1 MGIEAGTLIAYAAV
15 ASAAVGVASAAGAFG
30 KPGVPKMEMSKPED
44 TGKVSEEEAKDVAR
58 KQKMWLGS
66 DCFEQEYLLHP
77 PTGLGGGSEPTATAR
92 LR

>member
-30 KPGVPKMEMSKPED
+30 KPGAPKMEMPKPED

-58 KQKMWLGS
+58 KRLFRAGIFATS
-66 DCFEQEYLLHP
+66 

>member
-58 KQKMWLGS
+58 KQLFRAGIFATS
-66 DCFEQEYLLHP
+66 

>member
-30 KPGVPKMEMSKPED
+30 KPGAPKGAPKMEMPKPED

-58 KQKMWLGS
+58 KRLFRAGIFATS
-66 DCFEQEYLLHP
+66 